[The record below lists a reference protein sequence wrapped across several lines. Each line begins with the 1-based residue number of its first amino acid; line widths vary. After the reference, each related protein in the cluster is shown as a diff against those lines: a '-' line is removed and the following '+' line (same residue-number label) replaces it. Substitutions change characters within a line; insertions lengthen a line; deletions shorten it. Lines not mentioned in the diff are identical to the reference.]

1 MKNIMIVF
9 LLIFMQS
16 SCSWG
21 FINVKGIENKLADK
35 MNLGKEESNIS
46 GEINKSKDEINSD
59 KIETI
64 NENKTDNSEVGTFKA
79 TATTKIENKIDELGT
94 IKAAATANI
103 KTNVSAKTKV
113 KGAVVDNSREN
124 KQSARNIENKEGLIG
139 IDILYLLGGIALILA
154 VVGCVICLIIGKFF
168 MRSKNEKILE
178 TKYEEKHLLM
188 SSINQYLF
196 FGTEE
201 EKRTAQNIINDY
213 SNKQLMFGY
222 K

>member
-1 MKNIMIVF
+1 MKNIFIVLMF
-9 LLIFMQS
+9 LFMQA
-16 SCSWG
+16 SCG
-21 FINVKGIENKLADK
+21 FGSISLMKNQLMDKGNF
-35 MNLGKEESNIS
+35 GKEESNIT
-46 GEINKSKDEINSD
+46 GAEISKTKDEINAD
-59 KIETI
+59 KIETV
-64 NENKTDNSEVGTFKA
+64 NKTTTDNSEVGT
-79 TATTKIENKIDELGT
+79 
-94 IKAAATANI
+94 IKANANANI
-103 KTNVSAKTKV
+103 KTDVNTKVKTNFSANAKV
-113 KGAVVDNSREN
+113 KGAVIDNSKEN
-124 KQSARNIENKEGLIG
+124 KQSAQNIENKDGLIG

-188 SSINQYLF
+188 SSINEYLF

>member
-59 KIETI
+59 KIETV
-64 NENKTDNSEVGTFKA
+64 NKTTTDNSEVGT
-79 TATTKIENKIDELGT
+79 
-94 IKAAATANI
+94 IKANANANI
-103 KTNVSAKTKV
+103 KTDVNTKVKTNFSANAKV
-113 KGAVVDNSREN
+113 KGAVIDNSKEN
-124 KQSARNIENKEGLIG
+124 KQSAQNIENKEGLIG
-139 IDILYLLGGIALILA
+139 FDILYMLGGIALILG
-154 VVGCVICLIIGKFF
+154 VTGCVICLIIGKFF
-168 MRSKNEKILE
+168 MRSKNEIILK

>member
-1 MKNIMIVF
+1 MKNIFIVLMF
-9 LLIFMQS
+9 LFMQA
-16 SCSWG
+16 SCGFG
-21 FINVKGIENKLADK
+21 FINVKGVENKLADK
-35 MNLGKEESNIS
+35 INTGKEESNIT
-46 GEINKSKDEINSD
+46 GAEIAKTKDEINAD
-59 KIETI
+59 KIETV
-64 NENKTDNSEVGTFKA
+64 NKTTTDNSE
-79 TATTKIENKIDELGT
+79 IGT
-94 IKAAATANI
+94 IKASANANI
-103 KTNVSAKTKV
+103 KTDVKTKV
-113 KGAVVDNSREN
+113 NSVMKGIENIKTDISANAEIKGVDLSRSQE
-124 KQSARNIENKEGLIG
+124 QSAQYIQNKDGLIG
-139 IDILYLLGGIALILA
+139 IDILYMLGGIALILG
-154 VVGCVICLIIGKFF
+154 VTGCVICLIIGKFF

>member
-35 MNLGKEESNIS
+35 MNLGKEESNIT
-46 GEINKSKDEINSD
+46 GAEISKTKDEINSD

-64 NENKTDNSEVGTFKA
+64 NKTSTDNSEVGTVKSNI
-79 TATTKIENKIDELGT
+79 TANANTKINASAKLAE
-94 IKAAATANI
+94 NI
-103 KTNVSAKTKV
+103 K
-113 KGAVVDNSREN
+113 GVDMSKQN
-124 KQSARNIENKEGLIG
+124 KQSARKIENKEGLFG
-139 IDILYLLGGIALILA
+139 IDILYLLGGISLLIC
-154 VVGCVICLIIGKFF
+154 GIMFVIALIIGKFF
-168 MRSKNEKILE
+168 MKSKTEKILE
-178 TKYEEKHLLM
+178 QKYEEKHLLM

>member
-35 MNLGKEESNIS
+35 MNLGKEESNIT
-46 GEINKSKDEINSD
+46 GAEISKTKDEINAD
-59 KIETI
+59 KIETV
-64 NENKTDNSEVGTFKA
+64 NKTTTDNSEVGT
-79 TATTKIENKIDELGT
+79 
-94 IKAAATANI
+94 IKANANANI
-103 KTNVSAKTKV
+103 KTDIKTKV
-113 KGAVVDNSREN
+113 NSVMKGIENIKTDISANAEIKGVDLSRSQE
-124 KQSARNIENKEGLIG
+124 QSARNIENKEGLFG
-139 IDILYLLGGIALILA
+139 IDILYLFIGISLILA
-154 VVGCVICLIIGKFF
+154 VLSFVIALIIGKFF
-168 MRSKNEKILE
+168 MRSKNEIILE

>member
-1 MKNIMIVF
+1 MQASCGFGSISLMKNQLMD
-9 LLIFMQS
+9 
-16 SCSWG
+16 
-21 FINVKGIENKLADK
+21 KGNF
-35 MNLGKEESNIS
+35 GKEESNIT
-46 GEINKSKDEINSD
+46 GAEISKTKDEINAD

-64 NENKTDNSEVGTFKA
+64 NKTSTDNSEVGT
-79 TATTKIENKIDELGT
+79 
-94 IKAAATANI
+94 IKANANANI
-103 KTNVSAKTKV
+103 KTDVNTKVKTNFSANAKV
-113 KGAVVDNSREN
+113 KGAVIDNSKEN
-124 KQSARNIENKEGLIG
+124 TQSAKGNIENKEGLIG

>member
-1 MKNIMIVF
+1 MKNIFIVLMF
-9 LLIFMQS
+9 LFMQA
-16 SCSWG
+16 SCGFG

-35 MNLGKEESNIS
+35 INTGKEESNIT
-46 GEINKSKDEINSD
+46 GAEIAKTKDEINAD
-59 KIETI
+59 KIETV
-64 NENKTDNSEVGTFKA
+64 NKTTTDNSE
-79 TATTKIENKIDELGT
+79 IGT
-94 IKAAATANI
+94 IKASANANI
-103 KTNVSAKTKV
+103 KTDVKTNVSANAKV
-113 KGAVVDNSREN
+113 KGAVVDNSKEN
-124 KQSARNIENKEGLIG
+124 TQSARKIENKEGLFG
-139 IDILYLLGGIALILA
+139 IDILYIFIGISLIIGVFSFVIALIF
-154 VVGCVICLIIGKFF
+154 GKFF
-168 MRSKNEKILE
+168 MRSPKEKILE

>member
-1 MKNIMIVF
+1 MKKIIFVLLMVF
-9 LLIFMQS
+9 LQS
-16 SCSWG
+16 GCGWA

-35 MNLGKEESNIS
+35 INAGKEESNIS

-59 KIETI
+59 KIETV
-64 NENKTDNSEVGTFKA
+64 NKTTTDNSE
-79 TATTKIENKIDELGT
+79 IGT
-94 IKAAATANI
+94 IKASANANI
-103 KTNVSAKTKV
+103 KTDVKTNVSANAKV
-113 KGAVVDNSREN
+113 KGAVVDNSKEN
-124 KQSARNIENKEGLIG
+124 TQSARGNIENKEGLVG
-139 IDILYLLGGIALILA
+139 IDILYMLGGISLLVCGILF
-154 VVGCVICLIIGKFF
+154 VIALIIGKFF
-168 MRSKNEKILE
+168 MRSPKEKILE

>member
-59 KIETI
+59 KIETV
-64 NENKTDNSEVGTFKA
+64 NKTINDNS
-79 TATTKIENKIDELGT
+79 ELGT
-94 IKAAATANI
+94 IKANANI
-103 KTNVSAKTKV
+103 KTDINTKVKTNFSANAKV
-113 KGAVVDNSREN
+113 KGAVIDNSKEN
-124 KQSARNIENKEGLIG
+124 KQSARNIENKDGLIG
-139 IDILYLLGGIALILA
+139 FDILYMLGGIALILG
-154 VVGCVICLIIGKFF
+154 VTGCVICLIIGKFF
-168 MRSKNEKILE
+168 MRSKNEIILK

-188 SSINQYLF
+188 SSINQY
-196 FGTEE
+196 
-201 EKRTAQNIINDY
+201 
-213 SNKQLMFGY
+213 
-222 K
+222 

>member
-59 KIETI
+59 KIETV
-64 NENKTDNSEVGTFKA
+64 NKTINDNS
-79 TATTKIENKIDELGT
+79 ELGT
-94 IKAAATANI
+94 IKANANI
-103 KTNVSAKTKV
+103 KTDINTKVKTNFSANAKV
-113 KGAVVDNSREN
+113 KGAVIDNSKEN
-124 KQSARNIENKEGLIG
+124 TQSAQNIENKEGLIG
-139 IDILYLLGGIALILA
+139 FDILYMLGGIALILG
-154 VVGCVICLIIGKFF
+154 VTGCVICLIIGKFF

>member
-1 MKNIMIVF
+1 
-9 LLIFMQS
+9 
-16 SCSWG
+16 
-21 FINVKGIENKLADK
+21 

-59 KIETI
+59 KIETV
-64 NENKTDNSEVGTFKA
+64 NKTTTDNSEVGTFKA

-124 KQSARNIENKEGLIG
+124 KQSARNIENKEGLFG
-139 IDILYLLGGIALILA
+139 IDILYLLGGISLLIC
-154 VVGCVICLIIGKFF
+154 GIMFVIALIIGKFF
-168 MRSKNEKILE
+168 MKSKTEKILE
-178 TKYEEKHLLM
+178 QKYEEKHLLM
-188 SSINQYLF
+188 SSVNKYLF
-196 FGTEE
+196 FGTIE
-201 EKRTAQNIINDY
+201 EKKTARNIINDY
-213 SNKQLMFGY
+213 KNKQLMFGF